1 MASKRRYGRA
11 KQHEAVM
18 QERASARPNKGFLM
32 KHIIGSALVG
42 ASLAAAALTLAT
54 TAHAESA
61 AITIGQLEAQGF
73 DVKLDRVGSAPL
85 DQCEVTDVRNPRERT
100 ELVRVGGR
108 GDRDFIPVV
117 VKRTITVSLDCS
129 R

>member
-1 MASKRRYGRA
+1 
-11 KQHEAVM
+11 
-18 QERASARPNKGFLM
+18 M
-32 KHIIGSALVG
+32 KNFIGSALIG
-42 ASLAAAALTLAT
+42 TGLAAAALTLAA

-61 AITIGQLEAQGF
+61 VITIGRLEAQGF
-73 DVKLDRVGSAPL
+73 DVKIDRVGSAPL
-85 DQCEVTDVRNPRERT
+85 NQCDVVDVRNPRERT

-108 GDRDFIPVV
+108 GDRGFVPVV